1 MILTALDAT
10 SITSCKNV
18 IQAFMDNK
26 EIFVGLFRHA
36 KDLYRESIPM
46 LRIVIS
52 GGYWV
57 RQMRQLPQAPL
68 FGVAEGPPFLEM
80 PWVVLGYFVSF

>member
-26 EIFVGLFRHA
+26 EIFVELFRIA
-36 KDLYRESIPM
+36 KDLYGESIPM
-46 LRIVIS
+46 LRIVIPPAVS
-52 GGYWV
+52 PLQFF
-57 RQMRQLPQAPL
+57 RRFIFLP
-68 FGVAEGPPFLEM
+68 FIDT
-80 PWVVLGYFVSF
+80 VLD